1 MNHSESYTDQ
11 RIDHV
16 LHAFATTATPNGL
29 EQRIS
34 ARVAQR
40 AAEALEHKP
49 SLFGRLAYTELQPF
63 AIATAALVALAA
75 TCLLVFTHTQ
85 QHQVVQ
91 QPYPVV
97 LPQQQTQPVAV
108 AQTISYRNAAV
119 LPEHPTAVAV
129 STTTPPAQD
138 DPDAIA
144 LAETLAPSHPAP
156 PLPLTSQEALLLRS
170 MRRGQPIEVAELDTL
185 RESALT
191 AIAAAHERAS
201 LREYVHNLLGPLATA
216 QALTPTSP
224 PPDDASPVAGT
235 EPPSQ

>member
-1 MNHSESYTDQ
+1 MNHPESYTDQ
-11 RIDHV
+11 CIDQL

-34 ARVAQR
+34 ARVAQH
-40 AAEALEHKP
+40 AAEELEHKP
-49 SLFGRLAYTELQPF
+49 SLFARVAYTKPRPF
-63 AIATAALVALAA
+63 AIATAAFVMLAA
-75 TCLLVFTHTQ
+75 ACLLFITHPRQ
-85 QHQVVQ
+85 QQMVQ
-91 QPYPVV
+91 QPSPEV
-97 LPQQQTQPVAV
+97 LRQQQRQPVAV
-108 AQTISYRNAAV
+108 AQTTPHRSAALPQQPHAAV
-119 LPEHPTAVAV
+119 A
-129 STTTPPAQD
+129 STTELPAQD

-201 LREYVHNLLGPLATA
+201 LREYVHSLLGPLATA
-216 QALTPTSP
+216 QALTPSSP
-224 PPDDASPVAGT
+224 PPTDAQPVTAA